1 LQYESQLSA
10 AIAQLTPLREE
21 LKAAI
26 DADAEAYDSVMKAYK
41 TAKSAPDEKSGE
53 ALIDA
58 ALKGATA
65 VPLRVAEKAHQV
77 VQLANLLRPITNP
90 NMQSD
95 LTTASALAAAA
106 VTGALANVDI
116 NLASI
121 KEQAFREQVRQRT
134 TALRASTA

>member
-1 LQYESQLSA
+1 
-10 AIAQLTPLREE
+10 
-21 LKAAI
+21 
-26 DADAEAYDSVMKAYK
+26 
-41 TAKSAPDEKSGE
+41 
-53 ALIDA
+53 
-58 ALKGATA
+58 
-65 VPLRVAEKAHQV
+65 
-77 VQLANLLRPITNP
+77 
-90 NMQSD
+90 MQSD